1 MPLDDLVLAL
11 QRFVDRV
18 VRRVRI
24 GPAPR
29 RGGRRLLIIQI
40 DGLSRAVLEQALRE
54 GRMPF
59 LARLL
64 RRSHRLEPMSVGMPT
79 STPAFQMAA
88 MYGTR
93 PDIPGFHFHDKR
105 RRADIYFPRAGDAA
119 LVEKEQS
126 GGRLG
131 IVNGGSTYGCVFT
144 GGALNNLFSFAMLKR
159 PTGHGILTAI
169 SAFVVV
175 AWVVVKCLT
184 LTAIEIIRFLLR
196 IVANPL
202 VARPHGWK
210 WLGIKIGMSI
220 WMREM
225 FTLSAARDLYAGAP
239 AVYVNYLDYD
249 VYSHGFGPRDR
260 RARRVLRRV
269 DRAIEQLGRVCRRVP
284 EHAYD
289 LYVLSDHG
297 QAHCVPFHTLSG
309 GRPLEKL
316 LFDEFFD
323 PAGVREVSPAHPR
336 GRDLASGIKALRSH
350 RGSGVFQRFVNY
362 LDEDFETNIDPAPE
376 TRERHGVR
384 VVSAGPN
391 AFVYFVDTPEP
402 LTIDEI
408 DARHPHLA
416 EEISRRPG
424 IGFVLARGANG
435 PVCAFRGK
443 CAPLAEDPGPFAD
456 RPDLDLVLAGIADLM
471 AMRTAGDLVIYG
483 LEASEG
489 DVSFIAEIGAHA
501 GPSADEMQ
509 TFLVA
514 PYEASLPTPIT
525 HPLQL
530 YDVFVR
536 YHERVGPSGEPA
548 TA

>member
-24 GPAPR
+24 GPAPL

-126 GGRLG
+126 NGRLG

-144 GGALNNLFSFAMLKR
+144 GGALNNLFSFATLKR
-159 PTGHGILTAI
+159 PTGKGILTAI
-169 SAFVVV
+169 SAFIVVI
-175 AWVVVKCLT
+175 WVVVKCLT
-184 LTAIEIIRFLLR
+184 LTVIEVVRFLVR
-196 IVANPL
+196 ILANPL

-269 DRAIEQLGRVCRRVP
+269 DRAIHQLARVCRRVP
-284 EHAYD
+284 EYAYD
-289 LYVLSDHG
+289 LYVLADHG

-309 GRPLEKL
+309 GRPLEQL

-323 PAGVREVSPAHPR
+323 PAGVREVSPRHPR
-336 GRDLASGIKALRSH
+336 GRNLASGIKALRSH
-350 RGSGVFQRFVNY
+350 RGSGLFQRFVNY
-362 LDEDFETNIDPAPE
+362 LEEDFETNIDPAPE

-408 DARHPHLA
+408 HARHPHLA
-416 EEISRRPG
+416 EELSRRAG

-443 CAPLAEDPGPFAD
+443 CAPLDDDPGPFAG
-456 RPDLDLVLAGIADLM
+456 RPDLDVVLAGIRDLM

-483 LEASEG
+483 LEAAEG
-489 DVSFIAEIGAHA
+489 DVSYIAEIGAHA
-501 GPSADEMQ
+501 GPSADELH
-509 TFLVA
+509 TFIVA
-514 PYEASLPTPIT
+514 PIEASLPTPIT

-530 YDVFVR
+530 YDIFVR
-536 YHERVGPSGEPA
+536 YHQPVAQAGEPA

>member
-1 MPLDDLVLAL
+1 MPFDDLVLAL
-11 QRFVDRV
+11 QGFVDRV

-24 GPAPR
+24 GPPPPR
-29 RGGRRLLIIQI
+29 GARRLLIIQI
-40 DGLSRAVLEQALRE
+40 DGLSRSVLEQALRE

-59 LARLL
+59 LRRLL
-64 RRSHRLEPMSVGMPT
+64 RGSHRAEPMTVGMPT

-119 LVEKEQS
+119 LVEKEQA

-131 IVNGGSTYGCVFT
+131 IVTGGSTYGCVFT
-144 GGALNNLFSFAMLKR
+144 GGALNNLWSFARLKR
-159 PTGHGILTAI
+159 PTGRGILNAV
-169 SAFVVV
+169 SAFIVL
-175 AWVVVKCLT
+175 AWVLVKCLT
-184 LTAIEIIRFLLR
+184 LTAVEVVRFLVR
-196 IVANPL
+196 ILADPL
-202 VARPHGWK
+202 AARPQGWK

-225 FTLSAARDLYAGAP
+225 FTLSVARDVYAGVP
-239 AVYVNYLDYD
+239 AIYVNYLDYD

-269 DRAIEQLGRVCRRVP
+269 DRAIHQLWRVCRRVP

-309 GRPLEKL
+309 GRPLEEL

-323 PAGVREVSPAHPR
+323 PAGLQEVSPGHPR
-336 GRDLASGIKALRSH
+336 GRNLSSGIKAMRSH
-350 RGSGVFQRFVNY
+350 RGNGLFQRFVNY
-362 LDEDFETNIDPAPE
+362 LQEDFGSNIDRAPE
-376 TRERHGVR
+376 TKERHGVR

-391 AFVYFVDTPEP
+391 AFVYFVDTPEA

-408 DARHPHLA
+408 DLRHPHLA
-416 EEISRRPG
+416 EEISRMAG
-424 IGFVLARGANG
+424 VGFVLARGPSG

-443 CAPLAEDPGPFAD
+443 RYHLDEDPGPFAS
-456 RPDLDLVLAGIADLM
+456 RPDLDVVLDGLRDLM

-483 LEASEG
+483 QGATEG
-489 DVSFIAEIGAHA
+489 DVSYIAEIGAHA
-501 GPSADEMQ
+501 GPSEDELH
-509 TFLVA
+509 TFIVA
-514 PYEASLPTPIT
+514 PVNVELPAPIR
-525 HPLQL
+525 HPIQL

-536 YHERVGPSGEPA
+536 YHRAESPGK
-548 TA
+548 